1 MAGEMLKALSVL
13 RDDLSSSPSIHI
25 EPNNLCNSSS
35 RRFVYLQKLGVFYY
49 YYCGVLAYGMILFF
63 VSWVSFK

>member
-35 RRFVYLQKLGVFYY
+35 RRFVYLQKLG
-49 YYCGVLAYGMILFF
+49 FF
-63 VSWVSFK
+63 IIIIIVVCLPIE